1 MVARPALDSLNFNE
15 FGRARPPPTCCPF
28 ERTAFVTTE
37 STMGNLTRRH
47 ALTGAATLGLG
58 LPLLAAC
65 GNSDGGGGDTATDP
79 ATTRP
84 AGSGGSSSG
93 GGGSADAL
101 TSTSDIP
108 VGGGTIFAD
117 QQVVVTQPAAGEFK
131 AFSAVCTHQGCTVG
145 SVSDGAIICPCHG
158 SMFSIEDGSVE
169 AGPASAPLAEVALTV
184 KGDSITLA

>member
-1 MVARPALDSLNFNE
+1 
-15 FGRARPPPTCCPF
+15 
-28 ERTAFVTTE
+28 VTTE
-37 STMGNLTRRH
+37 STTGNLTRRH

-65 GNSDGGGGDTATDP
+65 GNSDGGGETATDP
-79 ATTRP
+79 SRTRS
-84 AGSGGSSSG
+84 AGSGSASG
-93 GGGSADAL
+93 GGGGDAL

-131 AFSAVCTHQGCTVG
+131 GFSAVCTHQGCTVG

-169 AGPASAPLAEVALTV
+169 AGPASAPLAEVSLTV
-184 KGDSITLA
+184 TGDSITLA